1 MDEYIDFYCE
11 YLSDFIRYN
20 GAMVCVN
27 DIKVIDEA
35 TILKFAE
42 EYKIKKDKFYNL
54 FEGNK
59 QYDVDAFWKLCLRL
73 WAYVGFYKRVF
84 VSELTAIDEYK
95 NFLYYAKDGFT
106 KIEFSRKGQ
115 RVQLKNKGL
124 IDLVTS
130 HLLNMDEEINNTI
143 PQILEMGVGKP
154 AIEVVGKRNMAYLLA
169 KELTNFILE
178 YKGIKKLTSEYKKDI
193 MSVLY
198 SFNLLRDIGL
208 DSDYNKLMS
217 DVNTGK
223 LQITDSNST
232 VFTLQM
238 EDGTT
243 RIYPIYLL
251 KKTIQMKKK

>member
-1 MDEYIDFYCE
+1 
-11 YLSDFIRYN
+11 
-20 GAMVCVN
+20 
-27 DIKVIDEA
+27 
-35 TILKFAE
+35 
-42 EYKIKKDKFYNL
+42 
-54 FEGNK
+54 
-59 QYDVDAFWKLCLRL
+59 
-73 WAYVGFYKRVF
+73 
-84 VSELTAIDEYK
+84 
-95 NFLYYAKDGFT
+95 
-106 KIEFSRKGQ
+106 
-115 RVQLKNKGL
+115 
-124 IDLVTS
+124 
-130 HLLNMDEEINNTI
+130 MDEEINNTI

-243 RIYPIYLL
+243 RIYRIYLL